1 MVVRWLVFVL
11 FAISTIGWN
20 VSANLTD
27 NSELTTMYLMCE
39 SSNDCYLSDEF
50 SGQETLTGTINQA
63 SPFNPVTLL
72 FEFEM
77 SPKQT
82 DLAILSDSIRF
93 LQVDFHMEAADQGD
107 WQNHSKFPKSFDGS
121 LQVVRIHHGESA
133 RVGRTAQG
141 PARVERCL

>member
-1 MVVRWLVFVL
+1 MVVRWFVFVL

-39 SSNDCYLSDEF
+39 SSSDCYLSDEF

-63 SPFNPVTLL
+63 SPFNPTTLL

-77 SPKQT
+77 RNSSRPLFNQLKPLLNPSILESHSTPLHQPDKQ
-82 DLAILSDSIRF
+82 LA
-93 LQVDFHMEAADQGD
+93 
-107 WQNHSKFPKSFDGS
+107 
-121 LQVVRIHHGESA
+121 
-133 RVGRTAQG
+133 
-141 PARVERCL
+141 ERNGLDNRLPNNQ